1 MTAVPG
7 SSLWV
12 ELFQPACLKRIVNR
26 LETWMIGRPMRR
38 LFHSTIRLLL
48 LFTLTGMAAA
58 QDDQQPQVAGYWLAN
73 RFSVRISEVE
83 SRLKAIFGELHHLP
97 VMPDL
102 DALGTHGF
110 HSNFTATSEDNWFQI
125 EWERPQRID
134 GVAMIPTRLTTQ
146 SGDRSNYGL
155 PNSLRIE
162 VRKVGAS
169 DFVPL
174 HTILDTHLDQRRG
187 DPLFVALPPMEVL
200 GLRFVPV
207 DLPTLPGKIVR
218 FFSLSEL
225 MVFDGKRNVAEEGRL
240 SAPYSIDTE
249 EGWHLQYL
257 IDGQSPL
264 GPPEFPLPGNSLG
277 WHADNGER
285 PDASCFARIDL
296 GARRRFE
303 AIRLTAARGDSPIK
317 GPGFGFPRS
326 FRLECS
332 DSVEG
337 PWKVLW
343 TTDGMDFP
351 NPGYNPATFR
361 FPEAEG
367 RFIRLMVSK
376 FDAPDRLTTPRILLS
391 ECEVIHQGRNLALGC
406 PVVTSDQRESIPH
419 DATRVWSSAGLTD
432 GYSSTG
438 RIMELRDWAEQ
449 LSRRFDLLLE
459 QKSLLAERDKIVNR
473 FHNLF
478 LFSIFSLLGLSILG
492 MMVWQIRIRLN
503 NRRQVAAL
511 RRRISSDLH
520 DEVGSNLATIALLSE
535 LAPSP
540 GHLDD
545 INRLS
550 RETTQSL
557 HEIVDITLAPK
568 RARKP
573 IAERLRDIGSLMLR
587 EHHWTFEGHA
597 APEIDLEQRRN
608 LIFYFKESLH
618 NIIRH
623 AEARNV
629 AIILE
634 ESEGRLRL
642 IVTDDGKGIANP
654 STDVSGK
661 LHTLRQRADSLQGEL
676 QVDSSP
682 ESGTRLTLTFPLRR
696 KSRK

>member
-1 MTAVPG
+1 M
-7 SSLWV
+7 
-12 ELFQPACLKRIVNR
+12 ELFPPARLYRIVIL
-26 LETWMIGRPMRR
+26 LEAWMIRRPMRL
-38 LFHSTIRLLL
+38 LFHSMIFLLL
-48 LFTLTGMAAA
+48 LLPLVESAAA
-58 QDDQQPQVAGYWLAN
+58 QDEQEPHAAGYWLAS
-73 RFSVRISEVE
+73 RFSDRLSEAE
-83 SRLKAIFGELHHLP
+83 SRLKSIFGELHKLP

-110 HSNFTATSEDNWFQI
+110 HSNFTPTSEDNWFQI
-125 EWERPQRID
+125 EWEKPQRID

-162 VRKVGAS
+162 VRKVGAK

-174 HTILDTHLDQRRG
+174 HTIRDTHLDQRRG
-187 DPLFVALPPMEVL
+187 DPLFVPFPPMEVL
-200 GLRFVPV
+200 ALRFVPV
-207 DLPTLPGKIVR
+207 DLPTLPGKFVR

-225 MVFDGKRNVAEEGRL
+225 MVFDGETNVAQKGRL
-240 SAPYSIDTE
+240 SASFSIDTE
-249 EGWHLQYL
+249 VGWNLQYL
-257 IDGQSPL
+257 TDGQSPL

-277 WHADNGER
+277 WHSENGDR
-285 PDASCFARIDL
+285 PDSTCFARIDL
-296 GARRRFE
+296 GATRKFDS
-303 AIRLTAARGDSPIK
+303 IRLIAARGDAPIK
-317 GPGFGFPRS
+317 GPGFGFPS
-326 FRLECS
+326 NFKLECA
-332 DSVEG
+332 DSPEG
-337 PWKVLW
+337 PWKLLW
-343 TTDGMDFP
+343 STDGLDFP
-351 NPGYNPATFR
+351 NPGYNPALFR

-367 RFIRLMVSK
+367 RYVRLLVTK
-376 FDAPDRLTTPRILLS
+376 FDTPDRLTIPRVLLS
-391 ECEVIHQGRNLALGC
+391 EFEVIHESRNVALGC
-406 PVVTSDQRESIPH
+406 PVVTSDMRESIPH

-438 RIMELRDWAEQ
+438 RIMEVRDWAEQ

-459 QKSLLAERDKIVNR
+459 QKALLAERDQIVSR

-492 MMVWQIRIRLN
+492 MIIWQIRIRLS

-573 IAERLRDIGSLMLR
+573 IADRLRDIGSLMLR
-587 EHHWTFEGHA
+587 EHRWTFEGHA

-629 AIILE
+629 TITME
-634 ESEGRLRL
+634 EADLQLRL
-642 IVTDDGKGIANP
+642 TITDDGKGIANP

-661 LHTLRQRADSLQGEL
+661 LHTLRQRADSLHGEL
-676 QVDSSP
+676 LVDSSP
-682 ESGTRLTLTFPLRR
+682 ESGTRLTLTFPLRS